1 MFDGNLLK
9 KSLCGFR
16 NKERKEV
23 NKLDRILF
31 NKLIEEVPAFN
42 YEGISQKTL
51 DRAAA
56 LI

>member
-1 MFDGNLLK
+1 M
-9 KSLCGFR
+9 
-16 NKERKEV
+16 

-56 LI
+56 LILIIPQIYIKILYQDD